1 LYEISLR
8 ALPPQSYGEFEIY
21 EVGEGVY
28 KIMEIGSSV
37 FLRENEVYGALLSAR
52 LDELRRKIEAILRER
67 EKIRW
72 KPRQD
77 VDKGLRIKL
86 GYPPSADVEPGGGY
100 YIVDVS
106 YLVDDVEAYREKL
119 LVRLPTPLSRSREV
133 N

>member
-1 LYEISLR
+1 MRCI
-8 ALPPQSYGEFEIY
+8 
-21 EVGEGVY
+21 
-28 KIMEIGSSV
+28 
-37 FLRENEVYGALLSAR
+37 GALLSAR

-77 VDKGLRIKL
+77 VDEGLRIKL

-133 N
+133 KEALIRESEPSNLSWMPFFSIYAS